1 MPTMKVERIIE
12 IENHQLASIKIIIV
26 LGKNHQQTLKL
37 VGGLPVMEYFDSFKV
52 STHNIL
58 INY

>member
-12 IENHQLASIKIIIV
+12 IENQQLASIKIIV
-26 LGKNHQQTLKL
+26 LGKNQQTLKL
-37 VGGLPVMEYFDSFKV
+37 VGGLSVMEYFDSFKV
-52 STHNIL
+52 STHNIP